1 MKSKKKRR
9 RKSAEEER
17 DYKTYHLTFSEKVL
31 YYTEGF
37 LIAGMV
43 GFTFY
48 RSLIAMLV
56 LSPFTIIFVKN
67 KREELAKKQR
77 MQLNLEFKE
86 SIQAV
91 SAALGAGYSIEN
103 SFREALKD
111 MELLYGVEGIIT
123 KEIRRMVGKLDI
135 NITLEKTLE
144 DLSKRSGLEDIQDF
158 TEVFVTAKRNGGN
171 LVGIIRK
178 AAGTISEK
186 IEVKREIETL
196 MSARRMEQK
205 IMNMIPFLII
215 LYIGVSSKGFLDV
228 LYGNA
233 TGITIMSV
241 CLFLYS
247 VAFFLSMKIIKIE
260 V

>member
-1 MKSKKKRR
+1 MRKEKRKIRKKT
-9 RKSAEEER
+9 EEAK
-17 DYKTYHLTFSEKVL
+17 DYKKYQFTVGEKVF

-37 LIAGMV
+37 LLAGVTGYLFYKNIIA
-43 GFTFY
+43 
-48 RSLIAMLV
+48 V
-56 LSPFTIIFVKN
+56 LLLLPLTVAFVKR
-67 KREELAKKQR
+67 KRMELARKQ
-77 MQLNLEFKE
+77 QLQLSLEFKE

-111 MELLYGVEGIIT
+111 MELLYGPQGMIT
-123 KEIRRMVGKLDI
+123 KEIRRIVGKLDI

-178 AAGTISEK
+178 AVNTIGEK

-196 MSARRMEQK
+196 MSARRMEQN
-205 IMNMIPFLII
+205 IMNLIPFGII
-215 LYIGVSSKGFLDV
+215 LYIKISSKGFMDV
-228 LYGNA
+228 LYHNA
-233 TGITIMSV
+233 AGVAIMSV
-241 CLFLYS
+241 CLILYG
-247 VAFFLSMKIIKIE
+247 VALILSKKIIEIE